1 MRFKTDEN
9 LHPEVAA
16 FLRDLG
22 HDALTVWDQD
32 LRGESDSGIAEACKL
47 EKRAL
52 LTLDAGFADIRTYP
66 PRAFSGLIVL
76 RLKWQSR
83 KHVLDV
89 LPRFLGLLRREPL
102 AGQLR
107 IVDEQ
112 RVRVR
117 QG

>member
-22 HDALTVWDQD
+22 HDALTVWDQG
-32 LRGESDSGIAEACKL
+32 LRGKSDSGIAEACRL
-47 EKRAL
+47 EKRAE
-52 LTLDAGFADIRTYP
+52 AGFANIRSYP
-66 PRAFSGLIVL
+66 PQDFAGSIVL

-83 KHVLDV
+83 KHVLSV
-89 LPRFLGLLRREPL
+89 VPRFLSLLRTEPL
-102 AGQLR
+102 TGQLW

>member
-16 FLRDLG
+16 LLRELG
-22 HDALTVWDQD
+22 HDALTVWDQG
-32 LRGESDSGIAEACKL
+32 LRGKSDSGIAEVCRF

-52 LTLDAGFADIRTYP
+52 LTLDAGFADIRSYP
-66 PRAFSGLIVL
+66 PRDLPGLIVL

-83 KHVLDV
+83 KHVLSV
-89 LPRFLGLLRREPL
+89 LPRLLALLRTEPL
-102 AGQLR
+102 TGQLW
-107 IVDEQ
+107 IVDEL